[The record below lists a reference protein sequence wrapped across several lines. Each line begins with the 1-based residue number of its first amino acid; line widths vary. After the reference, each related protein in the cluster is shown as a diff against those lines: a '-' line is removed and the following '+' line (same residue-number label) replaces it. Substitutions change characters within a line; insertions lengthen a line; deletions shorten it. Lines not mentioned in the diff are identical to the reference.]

1 MYREADWNKVGLLYS
16 DSYSKASIARSL
28 SMSRSTVRR
37 LLAMEHAPE
46 YRRRRE
52 ISDDEL
58 RPLAR
63 ALLALA
69 DDLLDECDRQSTA
82 R

>member
-1 MYREADWNKVGLLYS
+1 MYLEADWNKVKLLYS
-16 DSYSKASIARSL
+16 DGYSNAAIARAL
-28 SMSRSTVRR
+28 SMNRSTVRR
-37 LLAMEHAPE
+37 LLAMEEAPT

-58 RPLAR
+58 RPFAR

-69 DDLLDECDRQSTA
+69 EQPRKECDHQPMA